1 LKPHLK
7 LRWCIGRITPEF
19 IWHMEDVLHQHEL
32 PYDPGR
38 PVVNM
43 DERPCQLI
51 GDVVQPLPLEPGKI
65 GREDYEYARNG
76 VCNLF
81 IALEPLGGNRVCSVF
96 QHRTG
101 TEYALFMKVLSEL
114 HYPDAEKIVVIQD
127 NLSTHNPGSFY
138 KVFSPEE
145 AHKLASRFEFHYTPK
160 KASWLNMAE
169 IELSV
174 ISKQCLDRRIATQE
188 ELKREVYALVEE
200 RNRIK
205 ATVNWSFTKTK
216 ARQKLER
223 HYPTITN

>member
-1 LKPHLK
+1 
-7 LRWCIGRITPEF
+7 
-19 IWHMEDVLHQHEL
+19 MEDVLHQHEL
-32 PYDPGR
+32 PYDPRR
-38 PVVNM
+38 PVVNF

-51 GDVVQPLPLEPGKI
+51 GDVVQPLPLEPGKVE
-65 GREDYEYARNG
+65 REDYEYVRNG

-81 IALEPLGGNRVCSVF
+81 VAFEPLRGHRVCSVF
-96 QHRTG
+96 KHRTG
-101 TEYALFMKVLSEL
+101 TEYAMFMKMLCEL
-114 HYPDAEKIVVIQD
+114 HYRDAERIVVIQD

-145 AHKLASRFEFHYTPK
+145 AYELASRFEFHYTPK

-169 IELSV
+169 IELSA

-205 ATVNWSFTKTK
+205 ARVNWTFTKAK
-216 ARQKLER
+216 ARQKMER
-223 HYPTITN
+223 HYPTTRN

>member
-1 LKPHLK
+1 
-7 LRWCIGRITPEF
+7 
-19 IWHMEDVLHQHEL
+19 MEDVLHQHEL
-32 PYDPGR
+32 PYDPRR
-38 PVVNM
+38 PVINL
-43 DERPCQLI
+43 DERPCQLV
-51 GDVVQPLPLEPGKI
+51 GDVVQPIPMEPGQVR
-65 GREDYEYARNG
+65 REDYEYERNG

-81 IALEPLGGNRVCSVF
+81 IALEPLGRQRVCAVF

-101 TEYALFMKVLSEL
+101 REYTTFMKLLSEL
-114 HYPDAEKIVVIQD
+114 HYPNAERIVIIQD

-138 KVFSPEE
+138 KIFSPEE

-188 ELKREVYALVEE
+188 QLKNEVYALVEE
-200 RNRIK
+200 RNRSK
-205 ATVNWSFTKTK
+205 ATVNWSFTKNT